1 MWAVMFTCFMFSL
14 SLTTV
19 ANVLITQS
27 LAPVFTAL
35 LAGLV
40 LRRPVAGRTWLA
52 IFVAAAGIC
61 LMYVFDVSSLEG
73 RHALGVLVALGIP
86 VAGAINW
93 ILLQRAG
100 TSMDLTSSVLLGAV
114 LSAALTL
121 PMAWPLGVS
130 LHDLG
135 LLAVLGVFQL
145 GIPCILVMRAAARLA
160 AAKTSL
166 LALLEVVFGIV
177 LTWLFGGETP
187 GWATVAGGL
196 AVLAALVYN
205 EVGQPRRPAAAQA

>member
-1 MWAVMFTCFMFSL
+1 
-14 SLTTV
+14 
-19 ANVLITQS
+19 
-27 LAPVFTAL
+27 
-35 LAGLV
+35 
-40 LRRPVAGRTWLA
+40 
-52 IFVAAAGIC
+52 
-61 LMYVFDVSSLEG
+61 
-73 RHALGVLVALGIP
+73 
-86 VAGAINW
+86 
-93 ILLQRAG
+93 
-100 TSMDLTSSVLLGAV
+100 MDLTSSVLLGAV

-166 LALLEVVFGIV
+166 LALLEVVFGIA

-187 GWATVAGGL
+187 SWATVAGGL
-196 AVLAALVYN
+196 AVLAALAYN
-205 EVGQPRRPAAAQA
+205 EVGQSRRPAAAA